1 MAGISL
7 SVLSIL
13 LTHRVKDDDGDLI
26 VSVVC
31 CYLVS
36 DSHKLPFSSTRQYW
50 PLVNYIAKE
59 QKYNI

>member
-26 VSVVC
+26 VIVVC

-36 DSHKLPFSSTRQYW
+36 ERHKLPVSSTRQY
-50 PLVNYIAKE
+50 
-59 QKYNI
+59 

>member
-31 CYLVS
+31 CYFVS
-36 DSHKLPFSSTRQYW
+36 DSHKLSISLTRQY
-50 PLVNYIAKE
+50 
-59 QKYNI
+59 

>member
-13 LTHRVKDDDGDLI
+13 LTHRVKDGDGDLI
-26 VSVVC
+26 VIVVC

-36 DSHKLPFSSTRQYW
+36 ESHKLPILSTRQY
-50 PLVNYIAKE
+50 
-59 QKYNI
+59 